1 MSKVCLAIPG
11 EIIDIIKHQAKINI
25 MGAEIIV
32 NIQLIENP
40 KVGEYVIV
48 HAGCAIEKIN
58 RDYFNDLNNIFES
71 IINEDEEING

>member
-58 RDYFNDLNNIFES
+58 KDYFNDLNNIFES